1 MKKIGKIK
9 QIEKMKN
16 QIKTLFCNGF
26 FHILLGGTLSKVI
39 AFFSSI
45 IIVRFV
51 DKTEYA
57 YLAYA
62 DNIYSY
68 VYLITG
74 LGLDSAIL
82 KYCVSDDKE
91 KNKSYL
97 RFSLKYG
104 TLAQIMIVGLILIFI
119 NVFPIPF
126 SEAKIYMY
134 ILGGYPLLYFLSI
147 LLQAFMRARLKN
159 REYAYMGILQTG
171 IVLGV
176 SLTLVFVI
184 GSFSVIIAR
193 YIAVITL
200 LFWGIKVVRPELKN
214 ISFYKVTNREAKEL
228 LFFGCSML
236 LANVFS
242 MIMPINEGFLVNN
255 LIRDTTISAN
265 YKVANLI
272 PQQVSF
278 VTSAIIT
285 YYFPYFAR
293 MNDKTKIWK
302 KSKKLGIF
310 TFGLIAVIS
319 ILGILISPVLIRFV
333 YGNQYS
339 DIGNLT
345 TLLWIMNSMNAGF
358 RMLPMNIL
366 PALGYTR
373 FNVLMSVAACMV
385 HMAIDYF
392 CILYMGIHGVAVAG
406 CTVYLITGLCYWYYL
421 RKKVLA

>member
-1 MKKIGKIK
+1 MKNIVKIK
-9 QIEKMKN
+9 NQMKS
-16 QIKTLFCNGF
+16 LFHNGF

-51 DKTEYA
+51 HKTEYA
-57 YLAYA
+57 YLAYS

-97 RFSLKYG
+97 KFSLEYG
-104 TLAQIMIVGLILIFI
+104 MLVQILVVGMILVFI
-119 NVFPIPF
+119 NLFPMPF
-126 SEAKIYMY
+126 PEAKTYMY
-134 ILGGYPLLYFLSI
+134 ILGGYPFLYFLSMV
-147 LLQAFMRARLKN
+147 LQAFMRARLKN

-176 SLTLVFVI
+176 SLVFVFPT
-184 GSFSVIIAR
+184 GAFSVIIAR
-193 YIAVITL
+193 YIALIIVI
-200 LFWGIKVVRPELKN
+200 FWGIKVVAPELKN
-214 ISFYKVTNREAKEL
+214 ISSYKVIGREAREL
-228 LFFGCSML
+228 LFFGFSML

-278 VTSAIIT
+278 VTSALIT

-293 MNDKTKIWK
+293 MNDKKEIWK
-302 KSKKLGIF
+302 KSKKIGAF
-310 TFGLIAVIS
+310 TFGLIVTIS
-319 ILGILISPVLIRFV
+319 MFGILISPILIRFV

-345 TLLWIMNSMNAGF
+345 TLLWIMHSLNAGF

-366 PALGYTR
+366 PALGYTK
-373 FNVLMSVAACMV
+373 FNVLMSIAACII
-385 HMAIDYF
+385 HIIIDYF
-392 CILYMGIHGVAVAG
+392 CILNMGINGVAVAG
-406 CTVYLITGLCYWYYL
+406 CTVYLITGLSYWFYL

>member
-1 MKKIGKIK
+1 MKI
-9 QIEKMKN
+9 KN
-16 QIKTLFCNGF
+16 QIKSLFHNGF

-51 DKTEYA
+51 EKTEYA
-57 YLAYA
+57 YLAYS

-68 VYLITG
+68 IYLITG
-74 LGLDSAIL
+74 LGLDSALL
-82 KYCVSDDKE
+82 KYCVSDDRE

-97 RFSLKYG
+97 MFSLKLG
-104 TLAQIMIVGLILIFI
+104 MFVEVLVVGIILIFTS
-119 NVFPIPF
+119 VFPVAFP
-126 SEAKIYMY
+126 EARIYMY
-134 ILGGYPLLYFLSI
+134 LLGGYPFLYFFVMI
-147 LLQAFMRARLKN
+147 FQAFMRARLKN

-176 SLTLVFVI
+176 SLIFVFRI
-184 GSFSVIIAR
+184 GAFSVILAR
-193 YIAVITL
+193 YAAVSVILLWGMKVIA
-200 LFWGIKVVRPELKN
+200 PELKN
-214 ISFYKVTNREAKEL
+214 VSCHKVTGGEAKEL
-228 LFFGCSML
+228 LFFGASML

-255 LIRDTTISAN
+255 LIRDTAISAN

-278 VTSAIIT
+278 VTSAIVT

-293 MNDKTKIWK
+293 MSDKKEIWNKAK
-302 KSKKLGIF
+302 KTGIF
-310 TFGLIAVIS
+310 TFALIGAVS
-319 ILGILISPVLIRFV
+319 IAGILINPVFIRFV

-345 TLLWIMNSMNAGF
+345 SLLWVMHAINAGF

-373 FNVLMSVAACMV
+373 FNVFMSAGACMIHIV
-385 HMAIDYF
+385 IDYF
-392 CILYMGIHGVAVAG
+392 CIVNLGINGVAAAG
-406 CTVYLITGLCYWYYL
+406 CAVYLITGLCYWIYL
-421 RKKVLA
+421 KKKVLT

>member
-1 MKKIGKIK
+1 MMKIK
-9 QIEKMKN
+9 S
-16 QIKTLFCNGF
+16 QIKSLFRNGF

-51 DKTEYA
+51 EKTEYA
-57 YLAYA
+57 YLAYS

-68 VYLITG
+68 IYLITG
-74 LGLDSAIL
+74 LGLDSALL
-82 KYCVSDDKE
+82 KYCVAEDKE

-97 RFSLKYG
+97 MFSLKLG
-104 TLAQIMIVGLILIFI
+104 ILVEIIVVGIILIFI
-119 NVFPIPF
+119 RIFPVAFP
-126 SEAKIYMY
+126 EAKIYMY
-134 ILGGYPLLYFLSI
+134 LLGGYPFLYFGVMVV
-147 LLQAFMRARLKN
+147 QAFMRARLKN

-176 SLTLVFVI
+176 SMILVFRI
-184 GSFSVIIAR
+184 GAFSVIAAR
-193 YIAVITL
+193 YIAGAVV
-200 LFWGIKVVRPELKN
+200 LFWGIKSIMPELKN
-214 ISFYKVTNREAKEL
+214 VSTYQIANSEAKEL
-228 LFFGCSML
+228 LLFGISML
-236 LANVFS
+236 TANIFS

-293 MNDKTKIWK
+293 MNDKEMIWK
-302 KSKKLGIF
+302 KSRKIGVF
-310 TFGLIAVIS
+310 TFGLIGAVS
-319 ILGILISPVLIRFV
+319 LLGILITPILIRFV

-339 DIGNLT
+339 DIGFLT
-345 TLLWIMNSMNAGF
+345 SLLWIMHSMNAGF

-366 PALGYTR
+366 PALGYTK
-373 FNVLMSVAACMV
+373 FNVFMSVAACMIHIV
-385 HMAIDYF
+385 IDYF
-392 CILYMGIHGVAVAG
+392 CIVHLGIHGVAVAG
-406 CTVYLITGLCYWYYL
+406 CTVYLITGLCYWIYL